1 MIGGKVGKDPVKESR
16 IGIGEEIRE
25 HMGSLTPSERRVG
38 RALLATYPAAGL
50 GSIVE
55 LAESAGVTA
64 PTVVRFVRK
73 LGYEGYSDFQRVLRD
88 EVQARMSS
96 PLTLY
101 GSQTLH
107 SGEGVLEE
115 SLKVFTRLLER
126 TLRSVSPSEY
136 RATVQLLADPRRQIL
151 FTGGRFSQLLAH
163 YLYAQVRMLR
173 DGCRLVGDGLDP
185 RVQDLVDVSKDDVLC
200 VFDYRRYQDDTIEFA
215 RQAAGRGAKIVLFTD
230 PWLSPIAAFAHH
242 VLVAFPDA
250 PSPFDSMVGGF
261 ALTEVVLAGLIE
273 PMGDRGRARLE
284 EFEAVWKPPETDTR
298 STNTKGRSPAKRR
311 GGKGSERK

>member
-1 MIGGKVGKDPVKESR
+1 MAEAVAKDSP

-25 HMGSLTPSERRVG
+25 RMGSLTPSERRVG

-64 PTVVRFVRK
+64 PTVLRFVRK
-73 LGYEGYSDFQRVLRD
+73 LDYEGYSDFQRVLRD

-101 GSQTLH
+101 GSQTLR

-173 DGCRLVGDGLDP
+173 GGCRLVGEGFDP
-185 RVQDLVDVSKDDVLC
+185 RVQDLVDVSKDHVLC
-200 VFDYRRYQDDTIEFA
+200 VFDYRRYQDDTIAFA
-215 RQAAGRGAKIVLFTD
+215 KEAANRGAKIVLFTD

-250 PSPFDSMVGGF
+250 PSPFDSMVGGL
-261 ALTEVVLAGLIE
+261 ALTEVVLAGLVE
-273 PMGDRGRARLE
+273 PAGDGGRTRLE
-284 EFEAVWKPPETDTR
+284 EFEAVWKPPVTDAR
-298 STNTKGRSPAKRR
+298 ATKTDGRSPAKRR
-311 GGKGSERK
+311 SEQGAGRSERRT